1 MIDSAILI
9 IVILTLLGEAF
20 AFFKIRQM
28 FKEIMD
34 KLAEKDAEKEANKLA
49 GSVYR
54 DRDGLL
60 DYRAYNKNI
69 GDKENSAK

>member
-1 MIDSAILI
+1 MIDSVILI
-9 IVILTLLGEAF
+9 IVILILLGLAF
-20 AFFKIRQM
+20 AFFKIKQI

-34 KLAEKDAEKEANKLA
+34 RLAEKDAEKESKKPA

-69 GDKENSAK
+69 GDKENIAK